1 MADDDAKK
9 VDDTK
14 VDDTGK
20 AAVTPD
26 DAAAGKRD
34 VSSEDVRKMAEE
46 LGGIRK
52 ENESLKDYQERV
64 NPIIETI
71 WSDHELLKQVEDRH
85 KKRLSPGDKKP
96 ADEDAPDKKTQLPA
110 DTDTR
115 NAVIRNIVDTF
126 SEKYGITKL
135 DVKEKGEMNTKIG
148 TMLKDLLDPK
158 GNKRDLTA
166 VMEDVSLTKLPFY
179 LEQSYYLA
187 NKESLLASAKEQGR
201 KEVQD
206 AGLGVVGS
214 FSATSIEPD
223 TVTLS
228 AKEKQIAD
236 NMGVSHEK
244 YLDRKKEI
252 MKRNNELV

>member
-1 MADDDAKK
+1 MPEPTDPPKDPEKKPDKAPEPAPSPEKKDA
-9 VDDTK
+9 
-14 VDDTGK
+14 
-20 AAVTPD
+20 
-26 DAAAGKRD
+26 
-34 VSSEDVRKMAEE
+34 VSAEDVRKMAEE
-46 LGGIRK
+46 LGGMRK

-64 NPIIETI
+64 NPVIETI
-71 WSDHELLKQVEDRH
+71 WSDPELLKQVEERH
-85 KKRLSPGDKKP
+85 KKRLNPDAKP
-96 ADEDAPDKKTQLPA
+96 ADAAPADKKTPAPA

-115 NAVIRNIVDTF
+115 NAVIRDIVDTF

-135 DVKEKGEMNTKIG
+135 ESKEKGEMNTKIG

-179 LEQSYYLA
+179 LEQAYYLA
-187 NKESLLASAKEQGR
+187 NKESLLASAKEQGKR
-201 KEVQD
+201 EVTD

-214 FSATSIEPD
+214 FSSTSIEPD

-236 NMGVSHEK
+236 NMGVTHEK
-244 YLDRKKEI
+244 YLERKKEI
-252 MKRNNELV
+252 LKRNNELV